1 MFDEATKSLKKEAS
15 LLRAENL
22 TSAVSSL
29 TDTINSL
36 KNLSQSIT
44 SEDGSQLADAIT
56 QAVQSAQKLR
66 GYWRIPLEQA
76 LNLVRDNFDHIPSR
90 CFLIERAYHGQNPI
104 YRRITQRVSNVV

>member
-1 MFDEATKSLKKEAS
+1 MTINQPSTCLMRPPKVLKKKPH
-15 LLRAENL
+15 RAENL

-56 QAVQSAQKLR
+56 QAVQSAQKLL
-66 GYWRIPLEQA
+66 GY
-76 LNLVRDNFDHIPSR
+76 
-90 CFLIERAYHGQNPI
+90 
-104 YRRITQRVSNVV
+104 